1 MEIINMDYLH
11 KSSSKNFVNK
21 NKLAPQHIFRCGL
34 IGSSG
39 GGKSNMLG
47 NLLTKYLYFD
57 KLYVYSRHL
66 EQDIYT
72 GLRNFFESAQ
82 KKIMKQLKIKEDCE
96 EYDEEYERIKI
107 YHEDNDVKNII
118 PLEEINENL
127 HNIVVFDDM
136 NFEKNQNVMIEY
148 FSSGR
153 HKNCSCFYLAQS
165 FFDIPKAIRLNC
177 NYFCIFN
184 TPSTTN
190 LDLIR
195 KTIAL
200 DIDKDKLKEIF
211 KNVLSKPYNF
221 VTFDLK
227 TNIGPLRIR
236 KNWDSL
242 LKFK

>member
-1 MEIINMDYLH
+1 
-11 KSSSKNFVNK
+11 
-21 NKLAPQHIFRCGL
+21 
-34 IGSSG
+34 
-39 GGKSNMLG
+39 
-47 NLLTKYLYFD
+47 
-57 KLYVYSRHL
+57 
-66 EQDIYT
+66 
-72 GLRNFFESAQ
+72 
-82 KKIMKQLKIKEDCE
+82 MKQLKIKEDCE

-227 TNIGPLRIR
+227 TNIEPLRIR